1 MPARKMPQYETGL
14 QQVGNRIYAY
24 LQWDGGW
31 GISNAGFLED
41 DEGLLVIDSLLTPSM
56 AYAFNA
62 AIRRVSSAPIR
73 DLVHTHS
80 HIDHV
85 GGNRQFDA
93 SEIVAHVNCHAEMDA
108 VASSAKRERR
118 QWMPDAWWD
127 ELVEIEPALPTRT
140 FKDNLTLNY
149 GGTAVELM
157 HWGPA
162 HTTGDVLVYL
172 PESKLLFAGDLAFFY
187 ATPLCRANMAN
198 WVHIID
204 RIEHDLDVEQI
215 IPGHGPPGGSLELSD
230 QREYLDFLF
239 SRTRACFEDGLS
251 EEEAV
256 ATIDLGQWGTWPE
269 SERKAMNIAQLYQTF
284 EATPTAS

>member
-1 MPARKMPQYETGL
+1 
-14 QQVGNRIYAY
+14 
-24 LQWDGGW
+24 
-31 GISNAGFLED
+31 
-41 DEGLLVIDSLLTPSM
+41 
-56 AYAFNA
+56 
-62 AIRRVSSAPIR
+62 
-73 DLVHTHS
+73 
-80 HIDHV
+80 
-85 GGNRQFDA
+85 
-93 SEIVAHVNCHAEMDA
+93 
-108 VASSAKRERR
+108 
-118 QWMPDAWWD
+118 
-127 ELVEIEPALPTRT
+127 
-140 FKDNLTLNY
+140 
-149 GGTAVELM
+149 
-157 HWGPA
+157 
-162 HTTGDVLVYL
+162 
-172 PESKLLFAGDLAFFY
+172 
-187 ATPLCRANMAN
+187 MAN